1 MSHVKNN
8 ETYVSGAAVIE
19 KGAAPYSQYAP
30 DMHVS
35 VGCIPC
41 TRAHLSAVSAAL
53 KEGDA
58 ETAREE
64 ISALM
69 EYDLTPEKLAA
80 TPEKDREVLSKYAK
94 AISSLQKKLAEPVPE
109 LTAIAASLKEA
120 IRFARVDG
128 IEHPEVQ
135 MRLERSEELVNGL
148 ERIRFAPENIQSLE
162 PKMRAEIKLVL
173 PEIREA
179 RHQLLNGITTP
190 DDLEHAGARFAL
202 ISRRIN
208 VNPDPETLQI
218 AQKEAAEL
226 NSSFRRDVLQAWGGK
241 SYESTRQ

>member
-1 MSHVKNN
+1 MYKS
-8 ETYVSGAAVIE
+8 
-19 KGAAPYSQYAP
+19 
-30 DMHVS
+30 D
-35 VGCIPC
+35 
-41 TRAHLSAVSAAL
+41 LSAVSAAL

-69 EYDLTPEKLAA
+69 EYKLIPEKLAA
-80 TPEKDREVLSKYAK
+80 TTEKDRKVLAKYAT
-94 AISSLQKKLAEPVPE
+94 AISSLQKKIVQPVPE
-109 LTAIAASLKEA
+109 LMAIAASLKEA

-148 ERIRFAPENIQSLE
+148 ERIRFAPEKILPLE
-162 PKMRAEIKLVL
+162 SKARDEIKQVL

-190 DDLEHAGARFAL
+190 DDLEFVGARFAL
-202 ISRRIN
+202 FSRKIN
-208 VNPDPETLQI
+208 VNPDPETLQL
-218 AQKEAAEL
+218 AQKEAAEF
-226 NSSFRRDVLQAWGGK
+226 NSSFL
-241 SYESTRQ
+241 SECT

>member
-1 MSHVKNN
+1 MSITRENH
-8 ETYVSGAAVIE
+8 TTVIE
-19 KGAAPYSQYAP
+19 QVSSPEPTKPYSQYAP

-53 KEGDA
+53 KAGDA

-64 ISALM
+64 ISALL

-80 TPEKDREVLSKYAK
+80 TPEKDREVLAKYAEG
-94 AISSLQKKLAEPVPE
+94 ISSIQQKLAQPVPE

-120 IRFARVDG
+120 MRFARADG

-135 MRLERSEELVNGL
+135 IRLERSEEHVNGL
-148 ERIRFAPENIQSLE
+148 ERIRFAPEKLLRLD
-162 PKMRAEIKLVL
+162 PDMREEIKLVL

-179 RHQLLNGITTP
+179 RHKLLNGIATT
-190 DDLEHAGARFAL
+190 DDLEFVSARFAE
-202 ISRRIN
+202 ISRNIN
-208 VNPDPETLQI
+208 GEPEAQI
-218 AQKEAAEL
+218 LKLVQVEAAEL
-226 NSSFRRDVLQAWGGK
+226 NSQFRRDVLNAWGGK
-241 SYESTRQ
+241 SYESTRT

>member
-1 MSHVKNN
+1 MGIVGGNYTDVN
-8 ETYVSGAAVIE
+8 EAVTPLE
-19 KGAAPYSQYAP
+19 PAKPYSQYAP

-53 KEGDA
+53 KAGDA

-80 TPEKDREVLSKYAK
+80 TPEKDREVLAKYAEGIS
-94 AISSLQKKLAEPVPE
+94 AIQEKLAEPVPE
-109 LTAIAASLKEA
+109 LTAIAAALKEA
-120 IRFARVDG
+120 IRFARADG

-135 MRLERSEELVNGL
+135 LRLERSEEHVNGL
-148 ERIRFAPENIQSLE
+148 ERIRFAPEKLLRLE
-162 PKMRAEIKLVL
+162 PEMRDEIKQVL

-179 RHQLLNGITTP
+179 RHKLVNGIVTP
-190 DDLEHAGARFAL
+190 DDLEIAAARFAE
-202 ISRRIN
+202 ISRK
-208 VNPDPETLQI
+208 VNGDPDSETLKL

-226 NSSFRRDVLQAWGGK
+226 NSRFRQDVLKAWGGK

>member
-1 MSHVKNN
+1 MISTKGIQTDVK
-8 ETYVSGAAVIE
+8 ETIGLVESE
-19 KGAAPYSQYAP
+19 KPYSQYAP

-64 ISALM
+64 IAALI

-80 TPEKDREVLSKYAK
+80 TPEKDREILAKYAES
-94 AISSLQKKLAEPVPE
+94 ITLIQEELAQPVPE
-109 LTAIAASLKEA
+109 LTKIAASLKEA
-120 IRFARVDG
+120 LRFARADG
-128 IEHPEVQ
+128 MEHPEVQ
-135 MRLERSEELVNGL
+135 LRLERSEEHVNGL
-148 ERIRFAPENIQSLE
+148 ERIRFAPESLQLLDSE
-162 PKMRAEIKLVL
+162 MYAKIKQLL

-179 RHQLLNGITTP
+179 RHILLNGLVTP
-190 DDLEHAGARFAL
+190 DDLEMVAAQFAT
-202 ISRRIN
+202 ISRK
-208 VNPDPETLQI
+208 VNGNADPDTLEI
-218 AQKEAAEL
+218 VQKEATEL
-226 NSSFRRDVLQAWGGK
+226 NSKFRWDVLKAWGGK

>member
-1 MSHVKNN
+1 MNAEKLNQVDFAVAVNA
-8 ETYVSGAAVIE
+8 TGAE
-19 KGAAPYSQYAP
+19 KPYSQYAP

-53 KEGDA
+53 KAEDV

-64 ISALM
+64 IAALM

-80 TPEKDREVLSKYAK
+80 TPENDREVLAKYAEG
-94 AISSLQKKLAEPVPE
+94 ISSIQKKIAEPVPE

-120 IRFARVDG
+120 MRFARADG
-128 IEHPEVQ
+128 IDHPEVQ
-135 MRLERSEELVNGL
+135 LRLERSEEHVNGL
-148 ERIRFAPENIQSLE
+148 ERIRFAPENLLRLE
-162 PKMRAEIKLVL
+162 PKMREEIKQVL

-179 RHQLLNGITTP
+179 RHKLLNGMVTP
-190 DDLEHAGARFAL
+190 DDLEWVAARFAE
-202 ISRRIN
+202 ISRQ
-208 VNPDPETLQI
+208 VNGEVEAGLLKLVQE
-218 AQKEAAEL
+218 EAANL
-226 NSSFRRDVLQAWGGK
+226 NSSFRKDVLRAWGGK

>member
-1 MSHVKNN
+1 MSNYGENYVDVAIG
-8 ETYVSGAAVIE
+8 ETIE
-19 KGAAPYSQYAP
+19 QETKPYSQYAP

-53 KEGDA
+53 KLGDA

-80 TPEKDREVLSKYAK
+80 TPEKDREVLAKYAE
-94 AISSLQKKLAEPVPE
+94 AISSIQEKLAESVPE

-120 IRFARVDG
+120 IRFARADG

-135 MRLERSEELVNGL
+135 IRLERSEEHVNGL
-148 ERIRFAPENIQSLE
+148 ERIRFAPEKLVRLDPQE
-162 PKMRAEIKLVL
+162 REEIKQVL
-173 PEIREA
+173 PEIRQA
-179 RHQLLNGITTP
+179 RHKLVNGITTP
-190 DDLEHAGARFAL
+190 DDLEMVCALFAD
-202 ISRRIN
+202 ISRK
-208 VNPDPETLQI
+208 VNGDPDPQTLQLV
-218 AQKEAAEL
+218 QKEAAEL
-226 NSSFRRDVLQAWGGK
+226 NSSFRRDVLKAWGGK

>member
-1 MSHVKNN
+1 MSNVKKND
-8 ETYVSGAAVIE
+8 TYNSGAAVVE
-19 KGAAPYSQYAP
+19 DGAAPYSQYAP

-64 ISALM
+64 ISALL
-69 EYDLTPEKLAA
+69 EYDLTPEKFAA
-80 TPEKDREVLSKYAK
+80 TPVKDREVLAKYAT
-94 AISSLQKKLAEPVPE
+94 AISSLKKKLAQPVPE

-148 ERIRFAPENIQSLE
+148 ERIRFAPEKIQLLD
-162 PKMRAEIKLVL
+162 PKARDEIKQVL

-190 DDLEHAGARFAL
+190 DDLEFVAARFAL
-202 ISRRIN
+202 ISRKIN
-208 VNPDPETLQI
+208 VNPDPETLRL
-218 AQKEAAEL
+218 AQKEAAEI
-226 NSSFRRDVLQAWGGK
+226 NSSFRRDVLKAWGGK

>member
-1 MSHVKNN
+1 MSDVKMKDSHAS
-8 ETYVSGAAVIE
+8 EAIAMS

-41 TRAHLSAVSAAL
+41 TRAHLSAVSVSL

-80 TPEKDREVLSKYAK
+80 TPEKDREVLAKYAK

-128 IEHPEVQ
+128 VEHPEVQ

-148 ERIRFAPENIQSLE
+148 ERIRFAPEQILTLD
-162 PKMRAEIKLVL
+162 PKKRDEIKQLL

-179 RHQLLNGITTP
+179 RHQLLNGITTA
-190 DDLEHAGARFAL
+190 DDLEFVGARFAV
-202 ISRRIN
+202 ISRKIN
-208 VNPDPETLQI
+208 VNPDPETLHL

-226 NSSFRRDVLQAWGGK
+226 NSSFRRDVLKAWGGQ

>member
-1 MSHVKNN
+1 MSNFKQND
-8 ETYVSGAAVIE
+8 TSISGSAVME
-19 KGAAPYSQYAP
+19 NGAAPYSQYAP

-41 TRAHLSAVSAAL
+41 TRAHLSSVSAAL

-80 TPEKDREVLSKYAK
+80 TPDKDREVLAKYAE
-94 AISSLQKKLAEPVPE
+94 AISSLQQKLAERVPE

-148 ERIRFAPENIQSLE
+148 ERIRFAPEKLLLLD
-162 PKMRAEIKLVL
+162 PKTRDEIKQVL

-179 RHQLLNGITTP
+179 RHQLVNGITTP
-190 DDLEHAGARFAL
+190 DDLEFVSVRFAE
-202 ISRRIN
+202 ISRKVN
-208 VNPDPETLQI
+208 VNPDQETLQL

-226 NSSFRRDVLQAWGGK
+226 NSSFRRDVLKAWGGK

>member
-1 MSHVKNN
+1 MSNAKKND
-8 ETYVSGAAVIE
+8 TYISGAAVVE
-19 KGAAPYSQYAP
+19 NGAVPYSQYAP

-41 TRAHLSAVSAAL
+41 TRAHLSAASAAL

-69 EYDLTPEKLAA
+69 EYDLTPEKFAV
-80 TPEKDREVLSKYAK
+80 TPEKDRQVLAKYAK
-94 AISSLQKKLAEPVPE
+94 AISSLLKKLVQPVPE

-148 ERIRFAPENIQSLE
+148 ERIRFAPEKIQLLDA
-162 PKMRAEIKLVL
+162 KARDEIKQLL

-190 DDLEHAGARFAL
+190 DDLEFVAARFAL
-202 ISRRIN
+202 ISRKIN
-208 VNPDPETLQI
+208 VNPDPETLQL

-226 NSSFRRDVLQAWGGK
+226 NSSFRRDVLKAWGGK